1 MGGLAALAREAGHRV
16 SCCDAGGS
24 RAESISGEP
33 ICNDVDVDFVDEL
46 PKVDKVFKK
55 THKRDESRISKIS
68 RLSIKSL
75 KGLDGV
81 DGASDAGDKPIP
93 PFPGRLVRSL
103 VLSDPETIN
112 AA

>member
-1 MGGLAALAREAGHRV
+1 MASV

-33 ICNDVDVDFVDEL
+33 ICNDFDVIDDL
-46 PKVDKVFKK
+46 PKVDRVFKK

-81 DGASDAGDKPIP
+81 DGASEAGDKIDPT
-93 PFPGRLVRSL
+93 FLGRVVRRL
-103 VLSDPETIN
+103 LIRWHR
-112 AA
+112 